1 MADQRQNLIVT
12 RDDND
17 DSTILQEARERATY
31 GAQYWDEQWRVWE
44 QDLQFI
50 DGQQWD
56 PTDILNR
63 QDAKRPILTVN
74 TLQTFIDQVLNDGLQ
89 NRPAIHVSP
98 ADSTGDSIKA
108 PDAAAAAPESNKI
121 KGQDGKTSYTLAQ
134 IYEGLIRQGENAC
147 GASDHYDTALQH
159 GIETG
164 MGWLVVGTRYCAGIN
179 MDQEFYIKAV
189 RNRWAVIMD
198 PDASEP
204 DMSDANWGFIIEEM
218 DGREF
223 KKRYPSAN
231 TAPIS
236 DHLGDGFAWWTDGQ
250 KVRVAQYWRREP
262 VTRELIQLSSGET
275 MWADDLKV
283 KKPKGQ
289 PVEGEAPQPDEYI
302 TGNVATETKQPASG
316 VKDTN
321 GNGTVLDELQAAGIT
336 IVRRRKVRSHKVV
349 VRLVTGFTTLEKDV
363 EWPGTTIPIVPVAGK
378 RVDFP
383 DKRIYRGL
391 IHHSKDAKRAENYF
405 LTAAVERIGMAP
417 KAPWVV
423 EAEMIE
429 GHERYWRTANT
440 ENHAYLPYNRTASGG
455 KPERAQPTPMPAAE
469 LQMSNVFT
477 DKVKAT
483 VGMYDA
489 SLGNRSN
496 ETSGKAILAR
506 QRESDTGS
514 FVFMDNLNKAIRR
527 VGLILVEIIPRIFDG
542 ERVIRILNK
551 DQTEDWVQINKT
563 IIDEQTGERVIIND
577 IQAGKMDVRIK
588 AGPSYNTQRQEAVEA
603 LLEFVRVVPA
613 AGAVILDKIAANM
626 DWPGADDIARR
637 LRKIIPK
644 QVLTPKEL
652 EEVTDPNAPPPE
664 PTIPEQIQ
672 MLEAQGVMKT
682 AEATI
687 SVSRANEAKAQATT
701 AEAQVKLAELRSA
714 TAGGT
719 ELEERIRDI
728 VAETIA
734 QVMATANQNPAAAP
748 AAPATTEA

>member
-1 MADQRQNLIVT
+1 MAKQRQELVNT
-12 RDDND
+12 REDNSDDGL
-17 DSTILQEARERATY
+17 LQEARERATY

-44 QDLQFI
+44 QDLAFI
-50 DGQQWD
+50 DGAQWD

-63 QDAKRPILTVN
+63 EAAKRPVLTVN

-108 PDAAAAAPESNKI
+108 PDAAAAAPEANKI

-147 GASDHYDTALQH
+147 GADSHYDTALQH

-164 MGWLVVGTRYCAGIN
+164 MGWLVVGTRYCAGIT

-198 PDASEP
+198 PEASEP

-223 KKRYPSAN
+223 KKRYPGAN
-231 TAPIS
+231 TAPVS

-262 VTRELIQLSSGET
+262 VTRELIELTSGEVC
-275 MWADDLKV
+275 WADDLKV
-283 KKPKGQ
+283 KKPKAKAKD
-289 PVEGEAPQPDEYI
+289 GEQEAADEYI
-302 TGNVATETKQPASG
+302 TGDATEQANAKA
-316 VKDTN
+316 DTN
-321 GNGTVLDELQAAGIT
+321 GNGTVLDELAAAGIT
-336 IVRRRKVRSHKVV
+336 IRRRRKIKTHKVL
-349 VRLVTGFTTLEKDV
+349 VRLVTGFSTLEPDA

-405 LTAAVERIGMAP
+405 LTAAVERIGLAP
-417 KAPWVV
+417 KSPWVGEV
-423 EAEMIE
+423 EMFE
-429 GHERYWRTANT
+429 GHERFWRTSNT
-440 ENHAYLPYNRTASGG
+440 ENHAYLPYNRTASGN
-455 KPERAQPTPMPAAE
+455 KPERAQPAPMPAAE

-563 IIDEQTGERVIIND
+563 VIDQQTGERVIIND
-577 IQAGKMDVRIK
+577 IQAGKMDVRVK

-626 DWPGADDIARR
+626 DWPGADEIARR

-644 QVLTPKEL
+644 QVLTAKEL
-652 EEVTDPNAPPPE
+652 DEVTDANAPPPE

-672 MLEAQGVMKT
+672 MLEAQGVLKA

-687 SVSRANEAKAQATT
+687 SVSEANKAKAQATT
-701 AEAQVKLAELRSA
+701 AEAQVKLAELKNA
-714 TAGGT
+714 TAGGS
-719 ELEERIRDI
+719 EMEERIRDI

-734 QVMATANQNPAAAP
+734 QVMATANQNTVAAP
-748 AAPATTEA
+748 AAAATPAPAGA

>member
-1 MADQRQNLIVT
+1 MAKQRQELINT
-12 RDDND
+12 REDNSDDG
-17 DSTILQEARERATY
+17 ILAEARERATY

-44 QDLQFI
+44 QDLNFI

-56 PTDILNR
+56 PSDILSR
-63 QDAKRPILTVN
+63 QDAKRPVLTVN
-74 TLQTFIDQVLNDGLQ
+74 TLQAFIDQVLNDGLM

-108 PDAAAAAPESNKI
+108 PDAKASPEAGKI
-121 KGQDGKTSYTLAQ
+121 KSIDGKSSYTLAE
-134 IYEGLIRQGENAC
+134 IYEGLIRQGEAAC
-147 GASDHYDTALQH
+147 GATDHYDTALQH

-164 MGWLVVGTRYCAGIN
+164 MGWLVVGTRYCAGIT
-179 MDQEFYIKAV
+179 MDQEWYVKAV

-198 PDASEP
+198 PDATEP
-204 DMSDANWGFIIEEM
+204 DMSDANWGLIIEEM

-223 KKRYPSAN
+223 RKRYPGAN
-231 TAPIS
+231 SAPIS

-262 VTRELIQLSSGET
+262 VTRELIQLSSGEVC
-275 MWADDLKV
+275 WADDLKV
-283 KKPKGQ
+283 KKPKGSYA
-289 PVEGEAPQPDEYI
+289 ENGEPGVDEI
-302 TGNVATETKQPASG
+302 AGDVREDSKG
-316 VKDTN
+316 R
-321 GNGTVLDELQAAGIT
+321 GTVLDELQAAGIT
-336 IVRRRKVRSHKVV
+336 IVRSRKVMTHKVV
-349 VRLVTGFTTLEKDV
+349 SRLVTGFTTLEPDK

-378 RVDFP
+378 RLDFP

-391 IHHSKDAKRAENYF
+391 IHNTKDAKRAENYF

-417 KAPWVV
+417 KAPWVGEV
-423 EAEMIE
+423 EMFE
-429 GHERYWRTANT
+429 GHERYWRTSNT
-440 ENHAYLPYNRTASGG
+440 ENHAYLPYNRTASGN
-455 KPERAQPTPMPAAE
+455 KPERAAPAPMPAAE

-489 SLGNRSN
+489 SLGQRSN
-496 ETSGKAILAR
+496 ETSGKAIIAR

-527 VGLILVEIIPRIFDG
+527 IGLILVEIIPRIMDG

-551 DQTEDWVQINKT
+551 DQTEDWVEINKT

-577 IQAGKMDVRIK
+577 IQAGKMDVRVK

-626 DWPGADDIARR
+626 DWPGADEIARR

-644 QVLTPKEL
+644 QVLTAKEQ

-672 MLEAQGVMKT
+672 MLEAQGVLKT

-687 SVSRANEAKAQATT
+687 STAKANEAMAQAKT
-701 AEAQVKLAELRSA
+701 AEAQARMLELQSA
-714 TAGGT
+714 TAGGS

-728 VAETIA
+728 VAETMA
-734 QVMATANQNPAAAP
+734 QLMATANQNTVAAP
-748 AAPATTEA
+748 AETATPAGA